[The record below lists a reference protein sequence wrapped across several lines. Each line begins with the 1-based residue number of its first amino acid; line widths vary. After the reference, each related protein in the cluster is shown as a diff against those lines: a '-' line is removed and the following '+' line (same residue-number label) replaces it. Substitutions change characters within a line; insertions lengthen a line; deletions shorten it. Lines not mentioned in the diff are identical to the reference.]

1 MIDEAA
7 DDAADEAGDERGDDT
22 LLLARRAAAGD
33 RAAAEALLE
42 RCLPELRAYV
52 RLRAGAAIRNRE
64 AHSDIVQSTCR
75 EVLEHLDRFQFPSE
89 GAFRQ
94 WLFTTALRKLT
105 HRRDYYQAEKRDAR
119 REVAIDGEPAG
130 ADGLLACY
138 RSFATPSQAAMLRE
152 EIERI
157 EAAFEGLSEEHRE
170 VITLAK
176 VVGLSRAE
184 IGAQMGRSEGAVKML
199 LSRALAE
206 LAERLG

>member
-1 MIDEAA
+1 MSPMAE
-7 DDAADEAGDERGDDT
+7 DT
-22 LLLARRAAAGD
+22 LQLAERAAAGD
-33 RAAAEALLE
+33 RGAVEVLLE

-52 RLRAGAAIRNRE
+52 RLRAGAVIRNHE

-75 EVLEHLDRFQFPSE
+75 EVLEHFERFQFPSE
-89 GAFRQ
+89 SAFRQ

-105 HRRDYYQAEKRDAR
+105 HRRDYYHAEKRDAR
-119 REVAIDGEPAG
+119 RDVALDDAPAG
-130 ADGLLACY
+130 DAALLACY
-138 RSFATPSQAAMLRE
+138 RGFTTPSKAAMLKE

-157 EAAFEGLSEEHRE
+157 ERAFEGLSEDHRE

-184 IGAQMGRSEGAVKML
+184 IGLQMGRSEAAVKML

-206 LAERLG
+206 LAERLE

>member
-1 MIDEAA
+1 MTE
-7 DDAADEAGDERGDDT
+7 DT
-22 LLLARRAAAGD
+22 LALAQRAAASD

-52 RLRAGAAIRNRE
+52 RLRAGALIRRHE
-64 AHSDIVQSTCR
+64 GHSDIVQSTCR
-75 EVLEHLDRFQFPSE
+75 EVLEHLDQFRFPSE

-105 HRRDYYQAEKRDAR
+105 HRRDYYTAEKRDAR
-119 REVAIDGEPAG
+119 REIDIDAEPAG

-138 RSFATPSQAAMLRE
+138 RAFASPSQAARLRD

-157 EAAFEGLSEEHRE
+157 ERAFEGLSEEHRE

-176 VVGLSRAE
+176 VVGLSRTE
-184 IGAQMGRSEGAVKML
+184 IAAQLGRSEGAVKML
-199 LSRALAE
+199 LGRALAE